1 MHEYSRTKQMVDT
14 VVASAELNR
23 AKKVC
28 DIYLS
33 IGTFSFL
40 NPEQIRFWFKLLKKE
55 TPALVDSKL
64 HIKPKKGLVHCG
76 QCGYKGGIKYEDDPI
91 YHIVF
96 PTLECPKC
104 KSVVAIIEGKEFKIE
119 SIRAVV

>member
-1 MHEYSRTKQMVDT
+1 MHEYSMTKQMVDT
-14 VVASAELNR
+14 VVASAELNH

-33 IGTFSFL
+33 IGAFSFL
-40 NPEQIRFWFKLLKKE
+40 NPEQIRFWFNLLKKE
-55 TPALVDSKL
+55 SPLLVDSKL

-76 QCGYKGGIKYEDDPI
+76 HCGYKGAIKYEDDPI
-91 YHIVF
+91 YHIIF

-104 KSVVAIIEGKEFKIE
+104 KSMVTIVEGKEFKIE
-119 SIRAVV
+119 NISAVV